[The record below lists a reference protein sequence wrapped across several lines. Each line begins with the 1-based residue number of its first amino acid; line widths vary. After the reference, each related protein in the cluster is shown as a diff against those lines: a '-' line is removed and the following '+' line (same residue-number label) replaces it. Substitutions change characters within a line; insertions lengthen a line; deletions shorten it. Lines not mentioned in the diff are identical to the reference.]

1 MISLILWGILIYVV
15 YKILKTVLRIF
26 ISPRKPGDEGTSIRN
41 YRMKETKYKDV
52 EDADYTELPGKKKEE
67 QEERKEER

>member
-1 MISLILWGILIYVV
+1 MKMISLILWGILIYVV
-15 YKILKTVLRIF
+15 YKILKTIMRVF
-26 ISPRKPGDEGTSIRN
+26 ITPRKQGNEGTSIRN

-67 QEERKEER
+67 QEETRE